1 MNIFAPLIRRPVGTS
16 LLAAGLVLAG
26 ICAYLLLGVAALPSL
41 EFPGVYVVAQ
51 QPGASAQTMASTV
64 LAPLERHLGRIPGVD
79 EMYGNASEGSASVMV
94 RFTFDRTA
102 DKAARDVQAA
112 INAAAPDLPSGMP
125 SPPQYFKFDTSQIP
139 ILFITLTSTGLP
151 QDKLF
156 DLADTLLN
164 PAIAQIPGVAQV
176 QVFGGTP
183 HAVRVELD
191 NAALAAKGLTP
202 TDVSNALRAANVTS
216 PQGTLSNG
224 VTQMT
229 VLANDALH
237 EPEEFA
243 RLLVAS
249 KNGTAVRLSDVAKVY
264 GGQQDKYQGAWFN
277 GRDTVGL
284 QITKRPEANAVATV
298 EAIRA
303 KLPQLEASLP
313 ANITVTPVFDL
324 TQTTKSALHEVET
337 ALLISI
343 AMVALV
349 MLVFLRRLRPTLIA
363 MLSVPLSLAGAFVAM
378 WALDYTLNTLSLVA
392 LVLCIGFVVDDAI
405 VVIENIVRHM
415 EKGDAPLEAS
425 LKGVRE
431 IGFTVISITLSLVAV
446 FAPLL
451 FGNNMLVVLLRE
463 FSVTLTAA
471 VVISAVVSLTL
482 TPALCGRL
490 LKHEN
495 EHERSPGRLEQAVAR
510 FDRALLRV
518 YERALDWAMHHR
530 HLMRWQPL
538 LLIFLTFALGFA
550 VVKTAGGTFMPDED
564 TGQLQVFISADTNI
578 SPALLT
584 QRAREVSEIMRK
596 DPAVLDQL
604 TMLGGNGFGGAVGN
618 SAQMFV
624 DLKPLGDGPGMRK
637 EGIKTVI
644 ERLSKQYNALPN
656 VQVSLSAAQFLGG
669 GGSGGNGGQY
679 EFQLISDSGADL
691 QPWAL
696 KMVRYMRTVKDFQ
709 DVSSE
714 FDQTGK
720 QQLIKI
726 DREAAGRLH
735 VGVGTID
742 SALYNAFGQ
751 NQVSVIYSDINQ
763 YRVILTSDSAEDL
776 SPQALLNIHVRS
788 TLGQMIPLSAL
799 ATIQPT
805 VSPMRIRHHNQLQ
818 AATISYNL
826 AKGVTQDRGIALV
839 NQAAF
844 AAHLPDG
851 IRVEFTGNNQ
861 RLQQA
866 QNNGMILLLASIVA
880 MYIVLGILYESLGHP
895 LTILSTLPAAGMGA
909 FLAML
914 VTQTQLSLMA
924 IIAILMLIGIVKKNA
939 ILMVDFALVGER
951 EHGLSPPEAIREAAL
966 VRFRPITMTTLVAL
980 GAALPLAIGFGIGSE
995 MRQPLGIAIVGGLL
1009 VSQLLTL
1016 LSTPAI
1022 YLFDHDRLARHAQ
1035 GLMPNRLRW
1044 WAIGSIVLG
1053 SLQVVGGV
1061 LVLLIPKLAEK
1072 MAGKGPVVAVA
1083 LMVLGAVLLTFGIR
1097 VLKHKRRA
1105 RFVLFGVY
1113 AVLLGLPALGQ
1124 LVALITAAPG
1134 KPGGNPVL
1142 LVLLLGL
1149 LAAFVWATFGAR
1161 TKAYFGEPPQ
1171 GRLGRWLG
1179 RFQRPGLPKP
1189 SP

>member
-1 MNIFAPLIRRPVGTS
+1 MNIFAPMIRRPIGTS
-16 LLAAGLVLAG
+16 LLAVGLFLAG

-94 RFTFDRTA
+94 RFTFDRSA

-125 SPPQYFKFDTSQIP
+125 SPPQYFKFDTASIP
-139 ILFITLTSTGLP
+139 ILFITLTSNGLP

-156 DLADTLLN
+156 DLADTLLK
-164 PAIAQIPGVAQV
+164 PAVAQIPGVAQV

-191 NAALAAKGLTP
+191 NAALAAKGLTT
-202 TDVSNALRAANVTS
+202 TDVANALRAANVTS

-229 VLANDALH
+229 VFANDALH
-237 EPEEFA
+237 EPAEFG
-243 RLLVAS
+243 RLLIAS

-264 GGQQDKYQGAWFN
+264 SGQEDKYQGAWFN
-277 GRDTVGL
+277 GMDTVGL
-284 QITKRPEANAVATV
+284 QISKRPEANAVATV

-303 KLPQLEASLP
+303 KLPELRGSLP
-313 ANITVTPVFDL
+313 ANIAVTPVFDL

-343 AMVALV
+343 AMVVLV

-363 MLSVPLSLAGAFVAM
+363 MLSVPLSLAGAFVTM
-378 WALDYTLNTLSLVA
+378 WALGYTLNTLSLVA

-415 EKGDAPLEAS
+415 EHGDPPLEAA

-451 FGNNMLVVLLRE
+451 FGNNMLIVLLRE

-471 VVISAVVSLTL
+471 VVISAIVSLTL

-490 LKHEN
+490 LKHE
-495 EHERSPGRLEQAVAR
+495 EPQERKPGRLERAVAS
-510 FDRALLRV
+510 FDGALLRI
-518 YERALDWAMHHR
+518 YERALDWSMHHR

-538 LLIFLTFALGFA
+538 LLLVLTGLLAVA

-584 QRAREVSEIMRK
+584 QRAREVSQIMQK

-624 DLKPLGDGPGMRK
+624 DLKPRGDGPGMRK
-637 EGIKTVI
+637 EGIKTVV

-656 VQVSLSAAQFLGG
+656 VQVSVSAAQFLGG

-679 EFQLISDSGADL
+679 EFQLTSSSGEDL

-696 KMVRYMRTVKDFQ
+696 KMVRQMRTVKEFR

-714 FDQTGK
+714 FEQTGK
-720 QQLIKI
+720 EQLIRV

-735 VGVGTID
+735 VGIGTID

-776 SPQALLNIHVRS
+776 SPQALLNLHVRNMQ
-788 TLGQMIPLSAL
+788 GQMIPLSAL
-799 ATIQPT
+799 ARIEPV
-805 VSPMRIRHHNQLQ
+805 VSPLSIRHHNQMQ

-826 AKGVTQDRGIALV
+826 AKDVSQDRGIALV

-844 AAHLPDG
+844 AVHLPEG
-851 IRVEFTGNNQ
+851 VQVEFTGDNQ

-866 QNNGMILLLASIVA
+866 QNNGMVLLLASIVA

-924 IIAILMLIGIVKKNA
+924 IIAVLMLIGIVKKNA

-951 EHGLSPPEAIREAAL
+951 ERGLSPPEAIREAAL

-1022 YLFDHDRLARHAQ
+1022 YLFNHDRLARLAR

-1044 WAIGSIVLG
+1044 TAIASVVLG
-1053 SLQVVGGV
+1053 GV
-1061 LVLLIPKLAEK
+1061 QIVIGLLALVIPKLAEK
-1072 MAGKGPVVAVA
+1072 MGKGPVVPIV
-1083 LMVLGAVLLTFGIR
+1083 LLVLGATLLVLGIR
-1097 VLKHKRRA
+1097 VLRRKRRA
-1105 RFVLFGVY
+1105 RFALF
-1113 AVLLGLPALGQ
+1113 AVLAVALGLPAVGQ
-1124 LVALITAAPG
+1124 LAMLAMAPPG
-1134 KPGGNPVL
+1134 APGGNPVGI
-1142 LVLLLGL
+1142 VLPLMI
-1149 LAAFVWATFGAR
+1149 LAAVGWGVFSAR
-1161 TKAYFGEPPQ
+1161 TKAYFGEPAD
-1171 GRLGRWLG
+1171 GFFARLAART
-1179 RFQRPGLPKP
+1179 RRMALPKG
-1189 SP
+1189 SH